1 MLEKLQALVMG
12 YGFGLS
18 ARDIA
23 SEVYWALEGQG
34 FDPCIVND
42 RYIEIDGVTYQFR
55 KTRSKGHW
63 TVVSF

>member
-1 MLEKLQALVMG
+1 MLKKIQNMVNC

-18 ARDIA
+18 TKDIA
-23 SEVYWALEGQG
+23 SEIYWQLEAQG
-34 FDPCIVND
+34 FDPCIVNE

-55 KTRSKGHW
+55 KARTKGHW

>member
-1 MLEKLQALVMG
+1 MLNKLQDMVSK

-18 ARDIA
+18 VRDLA
-23 SEVYWALEGQG
+23 SDIYWALYAEG
-34 FDPCIVND
+34 FKPCIVNE

-55 KTRSKGHW
+55 KTRTKGHW